1 MTSWAAPDSGLRPR
15 TCSSASVLLRPGTDT
30 ASAMLPPRTALLW
43 TLVLA
48 AGFLGLGA
56 RRPPQRPSPISAIQ
70 PKAGFD
76 AQQVEP
82 GAVGRRQL
90 APLRRE
96 GQAGSPIP
104 SGLTPLPPVCR
115 DLVPRGRGLLLSLP
129 AGAGP
134 PCGGHRSE
142 GGAPGCSHGCQ
153 HLPEAVSSARPH
165 GHPSPDHPPV
175 ACPAAQGGCPSCCA
189 SPLPGMASAGRF
201 GSSTETRRS
210 RAASCSEVRQG
221 SRRGCR
227 ARGGADLTGPALPSS
242 RREGRCARGRRGD
255 GLPELRHPVPGA
267 GAAAVGE
274 AVRCVLAGALAP
286 CTLGSTG
293 ELDQPRWTHSPPPP
307 SLPPGVLTFCQ
318 SIGGSGTHPC
328 R

>member
-82 GAVGRRQL
+82 GAGGRRRL

-165 GHPSPDHPPV
+165 GHPSPDHPPPWPV
-175 ACPAAQGGCPSCCA
+175 LLPRAGARASVLRPSQGWHLLAGSAALQRHEGPG
-189 SPLPGMASAGRF
+189 PLP
-201 GSSTETRRS
+201 
-210 RAASCSEVRQG
+210 
-221 SRRGCR
+221 
-227 ARGGADLTGPALPSS
+227 
-242 RREGRCARGRRGD
+242 
-255 GLPELRHPVPGA
+255 
-267 GAAAVGE
+267 
-274 AVRCVLAGALAP
+274 AP
-286 CTLGSTG
+286 
-293 ELDQPRWTHSPPPP
+293 R
-307 SLPPGVLTFCQ
+307 
-318 SIGGSGTHPC
+318 
-328 R
+328 